1 MIPILYSSSANP
13 KIIAYDNN
21 MGIGRLNDCIS
32 AVVTEERNG
41 IYELEIEY
49 PINGE
54 YFDRIECNS
63 WIKAKPYVGGD
74 NQVFRV
80 YRISKPVNG
89 ICTVNAEHVSYMLTQ
104 AVVKLGDGTTD
115 PPSLTCSQA
124 FTEITAKTIDSR
136 YVNTGTWGFSFTN
149 YKSTNAQSFIMDKA
163 RSIREYLLGAEY
175 SILTVYGEGD
185 YLFDNF
191 NVYFSDL
198 ADEGT
203 NTRGHDNG
211 VRIQYGKNMTSLKM
225 EESDDNVITDF
236 YPYIVIPKD
245 ATSVDAQNR
254 YASEDLSYFG
264 ESIIVPNPLAQY
276 YQGCP
281 RVMPLNLKDFEK
293 WKNVETSIGY
303 SIWVGRQ
310 DYYDCVND
318 YIADHPESG
327 APSRSIDVSF
337 VDLSSTDEYKNIM
350 TLESIN
356 LCDIVTV
363 YYPQWNIGVDEKFR
377 VVKTEYNVL
386 EERYNNLTLGA
397 IRKTLK

>member
-1 MIPILYSSSANP
+1 MIPILYSRSTNP
-13 KIIAYDNN
+13 KTIVNDNN

-41 IYELEIEY
+41 FYELEIEY

-54 YFDRIECNS
+54 HFSEIECNS
-63 WIKAKPYVGGD
+63 WIKAKPYVGGTI
-74 NQVFRV
+74 QLFRV

-89 ICTVNAEHVSYMLTQ
+89 ICTINAEHVSYMLTQ
-104 AVVKLGDGTTD
+104 AVVGLGNGRTD
-115 PPSLTCSQA
+115 PPSLTCTEA
-124 FTEITAKTIDSR
+124 FAEISDKVLDDR
-136 YVNTGTWGFSFTN
+136 YVETGTWAFSFTN
-149 YKSTNAQSFIMDKA
+149 YKTTDPQPFIMDKA
-163 RSIREYLLGAEY
+163 RSIREYLIGTDY

-185 YLFDNF
+185 YLFNNF
-191 NVYFSDL
+191 DVTFSDL
-198 ADEGT
+198 ADEGS

-211 VRIQYGKNMTSLKM
+211 VRIQYGKNMSSLKM

-245 ATSVDAQNR
+245 SAAVGDQNR
-254 YASEDLSYFG
+254 YASDDLSYWSFDV
-264 ESIIVPNPLAQY
+264 IVPNPLAQY

-281 RVMPLNLKDFEK
+281 RVMPLNLKDFER
-293 WKNVETSIGY
+293 WKTVSTDFGY
-303 SIWVGRQ
+303 SIPVGYQ
-310 DYYDCVND
+310 DFYDCVND

-327 APSRSIDVSF
+327 TPSRSIDVSF

-363 YYPQWNIGVDEKFR
+363 YYPQWNVNEKFR

-386 EERYNNLTLGA
+386 EERYKNLTLGA
-397 IRKTLK
+397 LRKTLN